1 MPSFPPPSELTV
13 APSPVRGG
21 RFTISLLI
29 IREAAESYDFSPQES
44 QRRPVRFVITMR
56 SPSSVHSSVRE
67 SDQFSVAFS
76 HTGQGQFRASLNGC
90 LGGGG
95 SSSRPNSSISSRPM
109 TGIRVGVF
117 QFRRS
122 HYSLF
127 RSQYVFPFFIVAH
140 LPHAP
145 SRLRG
150 TWYAVTTS
158 MRRPPPVSWISN
170 TTPIA
175 RGGPLSRSGAPQRA

>member
-13 APSPVRGG
+13 APYPVRGR

-76 HTGQGQFRASLNGC
+76 HTGQVQFRASLNGC
-90 LGGGG
+90 LGGWA

-109 TGIRVGVF
+109 TGIRGGVF
-117 QFRRS
+117 QLRRS
-122 HYSLF
+122 QYSLF
-127 RSQYVFPFFIVAH
+127 RSHYFFPFFIIAPP
-140 LPHAP
+140 PHP
-145 SRLRG
+145 RSRLPG
-150 TWYAVTTS
+150 T
-158 MRRPPPVSWISN
+158 
-170 TTPIA
+170 
-175 RGGPLSRSGAPQRA
+175 LQ